1 MSLLLMSK
9 AAEKPFYCDKLNIR
23 LYSGEELC
31 WCICHYPL
39 LAVDGLLTDDLIRW
53 IGKEL
58 KAETFAQELAAGKR
72 AGEPEEN
79 LLLKILQAN
88 NYCTLEEIR
97 SFRNRILACR
107 KLPKAQLLRETGKAY
122 FHAGRLTPAEEKLQQ
137 AVKEL
142 TVSLIGAKTAEQ
154 ARQINDEKADVLCDL
169 VAVRM
174 LRFDRAGAMKL
185 LDLAEETGRTRRAQ
199 EYRYLISGLGLL
211 SDEEKAALDEK
222 RRSLKAAAQE
232 SAECTRI
239 RELSGL
245 DNETAMTEA
254 GRIVKEW
261 KKEYRRTG

>member
-9 AAEKPFYCDKLNIR
+9 PAERPFYCDKLNIR

-31 WCICHYPL
+31 WCIYNYPL
-39 LAVDGLLTDDLIRW
+39 LAADGLLTDDLIEW
-53 IGKEL
+53 IGREL
-58 KAETFAQELAAGKR
+58 GAEKLAGELTAKRR
-72 AGEPEEN
+72 AGEPPEN
-79 LLLKILQAN
+79 LLLEILQYG
-88 NYCTLEEIR
+88 NYYTLEEIR
-97 SFRNRILACR
+97 SYRDRIIEYR
-107 KLPKAQLLRETGKAY
+107 RLPKAKLLRETGKAY
-122 FHAGRLTPAEEKLQQ
+122 FRAGRLTNAGEKLEQ

-142 TVSLIGAKTAEQ
+142 TGSLIGAKTEEQ
-154 ARQINDEKADVLCDL
+154 AAKINDEKADVLCDL

-211 SDEEKAALDEK
+211 TDEEKEALNEK
-222 RRSLKAAAQE
+222 RRDLKEKAQE
-232 SAECTRI
+232 GALCTKI

-245 DNETAMTEA
+245 DSEDAMTEA

-261 KKEYRRTG
+261 KKEYRRTS